1 MPDHK
6 IFNERP
12 ESQDRMIKMFQK
24 MGYEY
29 ISRAEAEEK
38 RGSKSRVL
46 FEDEMQ
52 NFLQKH

>member
-38 RGSKSRVL
+38 RGSKARVL
-46 FEDEMQ
+46 FEDGA
-52 NFLQKH
+52 LP